1 MIQSE
6 SKLNVAD
13 NSGAKLVLCIKV
25 LGSSKKKY
33 AYLGDLIKITVKK
46 CLFKGKVKK
55 GEIYNALIVRTRSK
69 IFRSDGS
76 YLKFSDNAVVLLNQ
90 KLDIISSR
98 VIGPVPRELKYTRFF
113 KVTSLASEV
122 L

>member
-25 LGSSKKKY
+25 LGSSKKRY
-33 AYLGDLIKITVKK
+33 AYLGDLIKVSIKK
-46 CLFKGKVKK
+46 CIFKGKVKK
-55 GEIYNALIVRTRSK
+55 GEIYIAILVRTKSK
-69 IFRSDGS
+69 IFRSDGT
-76 YLKFSDNAVVLLNQ
+76 YLKFNDNSVVLLNN

-98 VIGPVPRELKYTRFF
+98 IIGPIPRELKYTRFH
-113 KVTSLASEV
+113 KIVSLSNEV
-122 L
+122 V